1 MKIKNV
7 IIFVVIA
14 ILVGVVLTIVSGLPP
29 LSILLDWVYENGGRG
44 IWLGVQA
51 AIIAFCCS
59 SYIRHVQ
66 KRNKNNPEEGQKAE

>member
-29 LSILLDWVYENGGRG
+29 LSILRDWVYENGGRKIWHLAQVG
-44 IWLGVQA
+44 IITL
-51 AIIAFCCS
+51 CCS
-59 SYIRHVQ
+59 FYIRHIQ
-66 KRNKNNPEEGQKAE
+66 KQKEHAPEEGQNAE

>member
-29 LSILLDWVYENGGRG
+29 LSILRDWAYENGWRN
-44 IWLGVQA
+44 IWHNVQT
-51 AIIAFCCS
+51 AIIMFCCL
-59 SYIRHVQ
+59 SYIYHVR
-66 KRNKNNPEEGQKAE
+66 KHNKNKPEEGQKAE